1 MIDYPCLNHEPRSEG
16 AQVDMLV
23 LHYTGMES
31 PEAALDRLCDP
42 AQKVSAHYMIDED
55 GSVFRLVP
63 EERRAWHAGLACWRG
78 DRDINDRS
86 IGIEL
91 ANPGHDLGYRPF
103 PEEQMAAVER
113 LAREILDRRAIPPER
128 VLGHSDVAP
137 ARKCDPGELFDWARL
152 ARAGVGLWPPDFDT
166 AAGRARARERA
177 EGRPRTRERAEGRAR
192 EHAGERRFDPDATDP
207 LIGEVQRGLA
217 RFGYEIQATGR
228 LDEPA
233 RRVVAAFQ
241 RHFRP
246 SRVDGLIDSET
257 ARRLE
262 ALLAMAG

>member
-55 GSVFRLVP
+55 GTIFRLVP

-113 LAREILDRRAIPPER
+113 LAREILDRQAIPPER

-152 ARAGVGLWPPDFDT
+152 GRAGVGLWPPDFDT
-166 AAGRARARERA
+166 AEGPADARA
-177 EGRPRTRERAEGRAR
+177 
-192 EHAGERRFDPDATDP
+192 RRFDPDATDP
-207 LIGEVQRGLA
+207 LIGEVQGGLA
-217 RFGYEIQATGR
+217 RFGYEIQVTGR

-262 ALLAMAG
+262 ALLAIAG

>member
-23 LHYTGMES
+23 LHYTGMAS

-42 AQKVSAHYMIDED
+42 AQKASAHYMIDED
-55 GSVFRLVP
+55 GTIFRLVP

-91 ANPGHDLGYRPF
+91 VNPGHDLGYRPF

-166 AAGRARARERA
+166 AEGLSRARE
-177 EGRPRTRERAEGRAR
+177 TR
-192 EHAGERRFDPDATDP
+192 ERRFDPDATDP
-207 LIGEVQRGLA
+207 LIGEVQGGLA
-217 RFGYEIQATGR
+217 RFGYEIQVTGR

-257 ARRLE
+257 AHRLE
-262 ALLAMAG
+262 ALLATAG

>member
-55 GSVFRLVP
+55 GTIFRLVP

-113 LAREILDRRAIPPER
+113 LAREILDRQAIPPER

-166 AAGRARARERA
+166 VEGPAGARARRL
-177 EGRPRTRERAEGRAR
+177 
-192 EHAGERRFDPDATDP
+192 DPEATDP
-207 LIGEVQRGLA
+207 LIGEVQGGLA
-217 RFGYEIQATGR
+217 RFGYEIQVTGR

>member
-91 ANPGHDLGYRPF
+91 VNPGHDLGYRPF

-152 ARAGVGLWPPDFDT
+152 ARAGVGLWPPGFDT
-166 AAGRARARERA
+166 
-177 EGRPRTRERAEGRAR
+177 AEGRAR
-192 EHAGERRFDPDATDP
+192 EHARERRLDPDATDP

>member
-91 ANPGHDLGYRPF
+91 VNPGHDLGYRPF

-152 ARAGVGLWPPDFDT
+152 ARAGVGLWPPGFDT
-166 AAGRARARERA
+166 
-177 EGRPRTRERAEGRAR
+177 AEGRAR
-192 EHAGERRFDPDATDP
+192 EHARERRFDPDATDP

>member
-91 ANPGHDLGYRPF
+91 VNPGHDLGYRPF

-152 ARAGVGLWPPDFDT
+152 ARAGIGLWPPDFDT
-166 AAGRARARERA
+166 A
-177 EGRPRTRERAEGRAR
+177 EGRAR
-192 EHAGERRFDPDATDP
+192 EHARERRLDPDATDP

>member
-91 ANPGHDLGYRPF
+91 VNPGHDLGYRPF

-113 LAREILDRRAIPPER
+113 LAREILDRQAIPPER

-152 ARAGVGLWPPDFDT
+152 GRAGVGLWPPDFDT
-166 AAGRARARERA
+166 AEGPAGAR
-177 EGRPRTRERAEGRAR
+177 G
-192 EHAGERRFDPDATDP
+192 RRFDPDATDP
-207 LIGEVQRGLA
+207 LIGEVQGGLA
-217 RFGYEIQATGR
+217 RFGYEIQVTGR

>member
-91 ANPGHDLGYRPF
+91 VNPGHDLGYRPF

-166 AAGRARARERA
+166 A
-177 EGRPRTRERAEGRAR
+177 EGRAR
-192 EHAGERRFDPDATDP
+192 EHARERRLDPDATDP

>member
-55 GSVFRLVP
+55 GTVFRLVP

-78 DRDINDRS
+78 DRNINDRS

-91 ANPGHDLGYRPF
+91 VNPGHDLGYRPF

-113 LAREILDRRAIPPER
+113 LAREILDRQAIPPER

-152 ARAGVGLWPPDFDT
+152 ARAGVGLWPRDFGT
-166 AAGRARARERA
+166 AEGPGGARA
-177 EGRPRTRERAEGRAR
+177 
-192 EHAGERRFDPDATDP
+192 RRFDPDATDP

-217 RFGYEIQATGR
+217 RFGYEIQVTGR